1 MGPGVRGGVTPPTR
15 ARNLAAPSGGTL
27 DMRIPPPTACSVH
40 EGYRGGVPAG
50 RATMSRWGWLLWC
63 RCLWGVMMAG
73 AVLIVGPEDTP
84 PTPTGSP
91 PRRHEK
97 PSHQAPNLSHPHTKP
112 RSHRAEHGHWIV
124 KRPYPSSVT
133 ASMIVTQ
140 LLRSLTLTW
149 PIRRVHS

>member
-27 DMRIPPPTACSVH
+27 DMRIPPPPRAQSTRH
-40 EGYRGGVPAG
+40 TGGEYAAQGNLCPG
-50 RATMSRWGWLLWC
+50 GGGC
-63 RCLWGVMMAG
+63 CGAG
-73 AVLIVGPEDTP
+73 AFGPWWWPVPVLIVGPEDTP